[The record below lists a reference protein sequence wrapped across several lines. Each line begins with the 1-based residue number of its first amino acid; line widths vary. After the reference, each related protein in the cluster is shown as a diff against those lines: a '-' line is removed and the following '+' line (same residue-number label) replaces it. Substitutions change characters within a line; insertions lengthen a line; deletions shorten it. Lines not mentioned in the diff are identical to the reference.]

1 MLKLFSHSSFFSQRP
16 KKSISL
22 SGFNMLL
29 AMWLGLIL
37 NFAFYQKIHEFTP
50 YTNLKAGVL
59 LVATALIIIAFYNL
73 MLQWLNWKWNAKI
86 LASALIILGGF
97 SAYFVNSLGV
107 VITPDQIQNMLQTD
121 AREVRDLW
129 SMRLIIWTLGFVI
142 FPLGIVWMLQIQP
155 TSTGHQLVHKSL
167 SSVVSLGL
175 ILGLLFCFYVDYA
188 AIFREHRDLKG
199 MLSPQNSIAS
209 TLSYYKKKA
218 PKANLPLVAF
228 GEDAHLLQQAQM
240 QEHPKL
246 MVLVVGETARAESF
260 ALNGYARNTN
270 PELSK
275 LAVIN
280 FSQVSSCGTATA
292 VSVPC
297 MFSGMSRETY
307 DEQLASHRE
316 GLLDI
321 AQRAGYQVTWIDNN
335 SGCKGACDRVQ
346 KYQIPAQL
354 KQKWCDAGGE
364 CFDEILVDSLK
375 DYLAH
380 LDKNNPKP
388 QLIVLHQMG
397 SHGPAYFKRSKTP
410 YQPFQPTCNS
420 NAIQGCSTE
429 ELKNSYDNSIV
440 YTDHVLAQIVET
452 LKQQTQYQTGFWY
465 LSDHGES
472 TGEHGLYL
480 HGAPYSMAPTQQTHV
495 PMLMWFSDAWKQQNT
510 HQVSCLKG
518 QTGQARSHDHLFPS
532 LLSLLD
538 IKTQVTEA
546 KNDMLA
552 QCSPSLKNRA

>member
-1 MLKLFSHSSFFSQRP
+1 MLKLFSHSSSFSQRP

-29 AMWLGLIL
+29 AIWLGLIL

-50 YTNLKAGVL
+50 YANLKAGL
-59 LVATALIIIAFYNL
+59 LLAATALIIIAFYNL
-73 MLQWLNWKWNAKI
+73 VLQWLNWKWNAKT
-86 LASALIILGGF
+86 LASVLIILGGF

>member
-29 AMWLGLIL
+29 AIWLGLIL
-37 NFAFYQKIHEFTP
+37 NFSFFQKIHEFTP
-50 YTNLKAGVL
+50 YSNLKAGL
-59 LVATALIIIAFYNL
+59 LLAATALIIIAFYNL
-73 MLQWLNWKWNAKI
+73 VLQWLNWKWNAKI
-86 LASALIILGGF
+86 LASVLIILGGF

-129 SMRLIIWTLGFVI
+129 SMRLMIWTLVFVV
-142 FPLGIVWMLQIQP
+142 FPLFIIWMLKIQP
-155 TSTGHQLVHKSL
+155 ASLGRQILQKGL

-228 GEDAHLLQQAQM
+228 GEDAHLLQQTQM

-280 FSQVSSCGTATA
+280 FNQVSSCGTATA

-380 LDKNNPKP
+380 LDKNNLKP

-397 SHGPAYFKRSKTP
+397 SHGPAYFKRSKAP

-440 YTDHVLAQIVET
+440 YTNHVLAQIIET

-495 PMLMWFSDAWKQQNT
+495 PMLMWFSDAWKQQNIQ
-510 HQVSCLKG
+510 QVSCLKG
-518 QTGQARSHDHLFPS
+518 QTNQARSQDHLFPS

-538 IKTQVTEA
+538 IKTQVIEA

>member
-73 MLQWLNWKWNAKI
+73 ILQWLNWKWNAKI

-129 SMRLIIWTLGFVI
+129 SMRLVIWTLVFVV
-142 FPLGIVWMLQIQP
+142 FPLFIIWMLKIQP
-155 TSTGHQLVHKSL
+155 ASLGHQLVHKSL

-240 QEHPKL
+240 QDHPKL

-280 FSQVSSCGTATA
+280 FNQVSSCGTATA

-397 SHGPAYFKRSKTP
+397 SHGPAYFKRSKAP

-440 YTDHVLAQIVET
+440 YTDHILAQIIET

-495 PMLMWFSDAWKQQNT
+495 PMLMWFSDAWKQQNI
-510 HQVSCLKG
+510 QQISCLKG
-518 QTGQARSHDHLFPS
+518 QTNQARSQDHLFPS

-538 IKTQVTEA
+538 IKTQVIEA
-546 KNDMLA
+546 NNDMLA

>member
-50 YTNLKAGVL
+50 YANLKAGLL

-73 MLQWLNWKWNAKI
+73 VLQWLNWKWNAKI
-86 LASALIILGGF
+86 LASVLIILGGF

-129 SMRLIIWTLGFVI
+129 SMRLVIWTLVFVV
-142 FPLGIVWMLQIQP
+142 FPLFIIWMLKIQP
-155 TSTGHQLVHKSL
+155 ASLGHQLVHKSL

-240 QEHPKL
+240 QDHPKL

-260 ALNGYARNTN
+260 ALNGYTRNTN

-280 FSQVSSCGTATA
+280 FNQVSSCGTATA

-354 KQKWCDAGGE
+354 KQKWCDASGE

>member
-1 MLKLFSHSSFFSQRP
+1 
-16 KKSISL
+16 
-22 SGFNMLL
+22 
-29 AMWLGLIL
+29 
-37 NFAFYQKIHEFTP
+37 
-50 YTNLKAGVL
+50 
-59 LVATALIIIAFYNL
+59 
-73 MLQWLNWKWNAKI
+73 
-86 LASALIILGGF
+86 
-97 SAYFVNSLGV
+97 
-107 VITPDQIQNMLQTD
+107 MLQTD

-129 SMRLIIWTLGFVI
+129 SIRLVIWTLVFVV
-142 FPLGIVWMLQIQP
+142 FPLCIVWMLNIQP
-155 TSTGHQLVHKSL
+155 ASFGRQLWHKSL
-167 SSVVSLGL
+167 SSLLSAGL

-199 MLSPQNSIAS
+199 MISPQNSIAS
-209 TLSYYKKKA
+209 TVSYYKKKA
-218 PKANLPLVAF
+218 PKANLPLITY

-240 QEHPKL
+240 QKQPKL

-270 PELSK
+270 PELGK

-297 MFSGMSRETY
+297 MFSGMSRQNY

-346 KYQIPAQL
+346 QYQIPAPL
-354 KQKWCDAGGE
+354 KQKWCDAAGE

-380 LDKNNPKP
+380 LDKNNLKP

-397 SHGPAYFKRSKTP
+397 SHGPAYFKRSKAP

-420 NAIQGCSTE
+420 NAIQGCSAE

-452 LKQQTQYQTGFWY
+452 LKQQSQYQTGFWY

-495 PMLMWFSDAWKQQNT
+495 PMLMWFSQDWMQQNAQ
-510 HQVSCLKG
+510 QVSCLKA
-518 QTGQARSHDHLFPS
+518 QTKQARSQDHLFPS

-552 QCSPSLKNRA
+552 QCSSSLKNRA

>member
-73 MLQWLNWKWNAKI
+73 ILQWLNWKWNAKI

-129 SMRLIIWTLGFVI
+129 SMRLVIWTLVFVV
-142 FPLGIVWMLQIQP
+142 FPLFIIWMLKIQP
-155 TSTGHQLVHKSL
+155 ASLGHQLVHKSL

-240 QEHPKL
+240 QDHPKL

-280 FSQVSSCGTATA
+280 FNQVSSCGTATA

-321 AQRAGYQVTWIDNN
+321 AQCAGYQVTWIDNN

-397 SHGPAYFKRSKTP
+397 SHGPAYFKRSKAP
-410 YQPFQPTCNS
+410 YQPFQPTCKT

-440 YTDHVLAQIVET
+440 YTDHVLAQIIET

-480 HGAPYSMAPTQQTHV
+480 HGTPYSMAPTQQTHV
-495 PMLMWFSDAWKQQNT
+495 PMLMWFSDTWKQQNT
-510 HQVSCLKG
+510 QQVNCLKG
-518 QTGQARSHDHLFPS
+518 QTSQTRSQDHLFPS

-538 IKTQVTEA
+538 IKTQVIEA

>member
-1 MLKLFSHSSFFSQRP
+1 MLKLFSHSSFFSQQP

-22 SGFNMLL
+22 LGFNVLL
-29 AMWLGLIL
+29 AIWLGLIL

-50 YTNLKAGVL
+50 YTNLKAGL
-59 LVATALIIIAFYNL
+59 LLAATALIIIAFYNL
-73 MLQWLNWKWNAKI
+73 ILQWLNWKWNAKI

-129 SMRLIIWTLGFVI
+129 SMRLVIWTLVFVI
-142 FPLGIVWMLQIQP
+142 FPLCVVWMLKIKP
-155 TSTGHQLVHKSL
+155 ASLGHQLVHKSL
-167 SSVVSLGL
+167 SSVLSAGL
-175 ILGLLFCFYVDYA
+175 ILGLLYCFYVDYA

-218 PKANLPLVAF
+218 PKANLPLVVF

-240 QEHPKL
+240 QDHPKL

-275 LAVIN
+275 LSVIN
-280 FSQVSSCGTATA
+280 FNQVSSCGTATA

-297 MFSGMSRETY
+297 MFSGMSRKTY

-380 LDKNNPKP
+380 LDKNNPTP

-397 SHGPAYFKRSKTP
+397 SHGPAYYKRSKAP
-410 YQPFQPTCNS
+410 YQPFQPTCNT

-440 YTDHVLAQIVET
+440 YTDHVLAQIIET

-480 HGAPYSMAPTQQTHV
+480 HGAPYSMAPTQQTHI
-495 PMLMWFSDAWKQQNT
+495 PMLMWFSDTWQQYNAR
-510 HQVSCLKG
+510 QLSCLKT

-532 LLSLLD
+532 LLSMLD
-538 IKTQVTEA
+538 IKTQVIEA

-552 QCSPSLKNRA
+552 QCSSSLKNRA

>member
-1 MLKLFSHSSFFSQRP
+1 MLKLPSFPGLRQIKP
-16 KKSISL
+16 ISL
-22 SGFNMLL
+22 ARFNLLL
-29 AMWLGLIL
+29 AIWLGLVL
-37 NFAFYQKIHEFTP
+37 NFAFYQKIHQLTP
-50 YTNLKAGVL
+50 YTNLKAGALLAATVL
-59 LVATALIIIAFYNL
+59 VVIGLYNL
-73 MLQWLNWKWNAKI
+73 VLQWLNWKWNAKI
-86 LASALIILGGF
+86 LASVLIILGGF

-129 SMRLIIWTLGFVI
+129 SIRLVIWTLVFVI
-142 FPLGIVWMLQIQP
+142 FPLCIVWMLNIQP
-155 TSTGHQLVHKSL
+155 ASFGRQLLHKSL
-167 SSVVSLGL
+167 SSLLSAVL

-199 MLSPQNSIAS
+199 MISPQNSIAS
-209 TLSYYKKKA
+209 TVSYYKKKA
-218 PKANLPLVAF
+218 PKANLPLIPY
-228 GEDAHLLQQAQM
+228 GEDAHLLQQAQI
-240 QEHPKL
+240 QKQPKL

-275 LAVIN
+275 LPIIN
-280 FSQVSSCGTATA
+280 FNQVSSCGTATA

-297 MFSGMSRETY
+297 MFSGMTRQNY
-307 DEQLASHRE
+307 NEQLASHRE

-321 AQRAGYQVTWIDNN
+321 AQRAGYQVIWIDNN

-354 KQKWCDAGGE
+354 KQRWCDAGGE

-380 LDKNNPKP
+380 LDKNNSKP

-397 SHGPAYFKRSKTP
+397 SHGPAYFKRSKAP
-410 YQPFQPTCNS
+410 YQPFQPTCNT

-440 YTDHVLAQIVET
+440 YTDHVLAEIIET

-495 PMLMWFSDAWKQQNT
+495 PMLMWFSQDWTQQNA
-510 HQVSCLKG
+510 QQLNCLKT

-532 LLSLLD
+532 LLSMLD
-538 IKTQVTEA
+538 IKTQVIEA

-552 QCSPSLKNRA
+552 QCSSSLKNRA

>member
-1 MLKLFSHSSFFSQRP
+1 
-16 KKSISL
+16 
-22 SGFNMLL
+22 MLL

-73 MLQWLNWKWNAKI
+73 ILQWLNWKWNAKI

-129 SMRLIIWTLGFVI
+129 SMRLVIWTLVFVV
-142 FPLGIVWMLQIQP
+142 FPLFIIWMLKIQP
-155 TSTGHQLVHKSL
+155 ASLGHQLVHKSL

-240 QEHPKL
+240 QDHPKL

-280 FSQVSSCGTATA
+280 FNQVSSCGTATA

-397 SHGPAYFKRSKTP
+397 SHGPAYFKRSKAP

-440 YTDHVLAQIVET
+440 YTDHILAQIIET

-495 PMLMWFSDAWKQQNT
+495 PMLMWFSDAWKQQNI
-510 HQVSCLKG
+510 QQISCLKG
-518 QTGQARSHDHLFPS
+518 QTNQARSQDHLFPS

-538 IKTQVTEA
+538 IKTQVIEA
-546 KNDMLA
+546 NNDMLA

>member
-29 AMWLGLIL
+29 AIWLGLIL

-50 YTNLKAGVL
+50 YANLKAGL
-59 LVATALIIIAFYNL
+59 LLAATALIIIAFYNL
-73 MLQWLNWKWNAKI
+73 VLQWLNWKWNAKI
-86 LASALIILGGF
+86 LASVLIILGGF

-218 PKANLPLVAF
+218 PKANLALVAF

-397 SHGPAYFKRSKTP
+397 SHGPAYFKRSKAP

-440 YTDHVLAQIVET
+440 YTDHVLAQIIET

-495 PMLMWFSDAWKQQNT
+495 PMLMWFSDAWKQQNI
-510 HQVSCLKG
+510 QQISCLKG
-518 QTGQARSHDHLFPS
+518 QTNQARSQDHLFPS

-538 IKTQVTEA
+538 IKTQVIEA

-552 QCSPSLKNRA
+552 QCSPLLKNRA

>member
-73 MLQWLNWKWNAKI
+73 VLQWLNWKWNAKI

-129 SMRLIIWTLGFVI
+129 SMRLVIWTLVFVV
-142 FPLGIVWMLQIQP
+142 FPLFIIWMLKIQP
-155 TSTGHQLVHKSL
+155 ASLGHQLVHKSL

-240 QEHPKL
+240 QDHPKL

-280 FSQVSSCGTATA
+280 FNQVSSCGTATA

-321 AQRAGYQVTWIDNN
+321 VQRAGYQVTWIDNN

-380 LDKNNPKP
+380 LDKNNPQP

-397 SHGPAYFKRSKTP
+397 SHGPAYFKRSKAP

-440 YTDHVLAQIVET
+440 YTDHVLAQIIET

-510 HQVSCLKG
+510 QQVSCLKG
-518 QTGQARSHDHLFPS
+518 QTEQARSQDHLFPS

-538 IKTQVTEA
+538 IKTQVTED

>member
-29 AMWLGLIL
+29 AIWLGLIL

-50 YTNLKAGVL
+50 YANLKAGL
-59 LVATALIIIAFYNL
+59 LLAATALIIIAFYNL
-73 MLQWLNWKWNAKI
+73 VLQWLNWKWNAKI
-86 LASALIILGGF
+86 LASVLIILGGF

-218 PKANLPLVAF
+218 PKANLALVAF

-397 SHGPAYFKRSKTP
+397 SHGPAYFKRSKAP

-440 YTDHVLAQIVET
+440 YTDHVLAQIIET

-472 TGEHGLYL
+472 TGEHGLHL

-495 PMLMWFSDAWKQQNT
+495 PMLMWFSDAWKQQNI
-510 HQVSCLKG
+510 QQISCLKG
-518 QTGQARSHDHLFPS
+518 QTNQARSQDHLFPS

-538 IKTQVTEA
+538 IKTQVIEA

-552 QCSPSLKNRA
+552 QCSPLLKNRA

>member
-29 AMWLGLIL
+29 AIWLGLIL

-50 YTNLKAGVL
+50 YANLKAGL
-59 LVATALIIIAFYNL
+59 LLAATALIIIAFYNL
-73 MLQWLNWKWNAKI
+73 VLQWLNWKWNAKI
-86 LASALIILGGF
+86 LASVLIILGGF

-280 FSQVSSCGTATA
+280 FNQVSSCGTATA

-321 AQRAGYQVTWIDNN
+321 VQRAGYQVTWIDNN

-380 LDKNNPKP
+380 LDKNNLKP

-397 SHGPAYFKRSKTP
+397 SHGPAYFKRSKAP

-420 NAIQGCSTE
+420 NAIQGCSAE

-452 LKQQTQYQTGFWY
+452 LKQQSQYQTGFWY
-465 LSDHGES
+465 VSDHGES

-538 IKTQVTEA
+538 IKTQVTE
-546 KNDMLA
+546 
-552 QCSPSLKNRA
+552 S

>member
-29 AMWLGLIL
+29 AIWLGLIL

-50 YTNLKAGVL
+50 YANLKAGL
-59 LVATALIIIAFYNL
+59 LLAATALIIIAFYNL
-73 MLQWLNWKWNAKI
+73 VLQWLNWKWNAKI
-86 LASALIILGGF
+86 LASVLIILGGF

-354 KQKWCDAGGE
+354 KQKWCDASGE

-397 SHGPAYFKRSKTP
+397 SHGPAYFKRSKAP

-440 YTDHVLAQIVET
+440 YTDHVLAQIIET

-495 PMLMWFSDAWKQQNT
+495 PMLMWFSDAWKQQNI
-510 HQVSCLKG
+510 QQISCLKG
-518 QTGQARSHDHLFPS
+518 QTNQARSQDHLFPS

-538 IKTQVTEA
+538 IKTQVIEA

-552 QCSPSLKNRA
+552 QCSPLLKNRA

>member
-22 SGFNMLL
+22 SGFNILL

-50 YTNLKAGVL
+50 YANLKAGL
-59 LVATALIIIAFYNL
+59 LLAATALIIIAFYNL
-73 MLQWLNWKWNAKI
+73 VLQWLNWKWNAKI
-86 LASALIILGGF
+86 LASVLIILGGF

-240 QEHPKL
+240 QDHPKL

-280 FSQVSSCGTATA
+280 FNQVSSCGTATA

-397 SHGPAYFKRSKTP
+397 SHGPAYFKRSKAP

-429 ELKNSYDNSIV
+429 E
-440 YTDHVLAQIVET
+440 
-452 LKQQTQYQTGFWY
+452 
-465 LSDHGES
+465 
-472 TGEHGLYL
+472 
-480 HGAPYSMAPTQQTHV
+480 
-495 PMLMWFSDAWKQQNT
+495 
-510 HQVSCLKG
+510 
-518 QTGQARSHDHLFPS
+518 
-532 LLSLLD
+532 
-538 IKTQVTEA
+538 
-546 KNDMLA
+546 
-552 QCSPSLKNRA
+552 

>member
-29 AMWLGLIL
+29 AIWLGLIL

-73 MLQWLNWKWNAKI
+73 VLQWLYWKWNAKI
-86 LASALIILGGF
+86 LASVLIILGGF

-397 SHGPAYFKRSKTP
+397 SHGPAYFKRSKAP

-440 YTDHVLAQIVET
+440 YTDHVLAQIIET

-480 HGAPYSMAPTQQTHV
+480 HGAPYRMAPTQQTHV
-495 PMLMWFSDAWKQQNT
+495 PMLMWFSDAWKQQNI
-510 HQVSCLKG
+510 QQISCLKG
-518 QTGQARSHDHLFPS
+518 QTNQARSQDHLFPS

-538 IKTQVTEA
+538 IKTQVIEA

-552 QCSPSLKNRA
+552 QCSPLLKNRA

>member
-50 YTNLKAGVL
+50 YANLKAGLL

-73 MLQWLNWKWNAKI
+73 VLQWLNWKWNAKI

-129 SMRLIIWTLGFVI
+129 SMRLVIWTLVFVV
-142 FPLGIVWMLQIQP
+142 FPLFIIWMLKIQP
-155 TSTGHQLVHKSL
+155 ASLGHQLVHKSL

-240 QEHPKL
+240 QDHPKL

-280 FSQVSSCGTATA
+280 FNQVSSCGTATA

-354 KQKWCDAGGE
+354 KQKWCDASGE

-380 LDKNNPKP
+380 LDKNNQKP

-420 NAIQGCSTE
+420 NAIQGCSAE

-440 YTDHVLAQIVET
+440 YTDHVLAQIIET

>member
-50 YTNLKAGVL
+50 YANLKAGLL

-73 MLQWLNWKWNAKI
+73 VLQWLNWKWNAKI
-86 LASALIILGGF
+86 LASVLIILGGF

-129 SMRLIIWTLGFVI
+129 SMRLVIWTLVFVV
-142 FPLGIVWMLQIQP
+142 FPLFIIWMLKIQP
-155 TSTGHQLVHKSL
+155 ASLGHQLVHKSL

-354 KQKWCDAGGE
+354 KQKWCDASGE

-380 LDKNNPKP
+380 LDKNNQKP

-495 PMLMWFSDAWKQQNT
+495 PMLMWFSDAWKQQNI
-510 HQVSCLKG
+510 QQISCLKG
-518 QTGQARSHDHLFPS
+518 QTNQARSQDHLFPS

-538 IKTQVTEA
+538 IKTQVIEA

-552 QCSPSLKNRA
+552 QCSPLLKNRA

>member
-37 NFAFYQKIHEFTP
+37 NFAFYQKIHKFTP
-50 YTNLKAGVL
+50 YANLKAGLL

-73 MLQWLNWKWNAKI
+73 VLQWLNWKWNAKI
-86 LASALIILGGF
+86 LASVLIILGGF

-129 SMRLIIWTLGFVI
+129 SMRLVIWTLVFVV
-142 FPLGIVWMLQIQP
+142 FPLFIIWMLKIQP
-155 TSTGHQLVHKSL
+155 ASLGHQLVHKSL

-209 TLSYYKKKA
+209 TLSYYEKKA

-240 QEHPKL
+240 QDHPKL

-280 FSQVSSCGTATA
+280 FNQVSSCGTATA

-397 SHGPAYFKRSKTP
+397 SHGPAYFKRSKAP
-410 YQPFQPTCNS
+410 YQPFQPTCKT

-440 YTDHVLAQIVET
+440 YTDHVLAQIIET

-552 QCSPSLKNRA
+552 QCSSSLKNRA

>member
-29 AMWLGLIL
+29 AIWLGLIL

-50 YTNLKAGVL
+50 YANLKAGL
-59 LVATALIIIAFYNL
+59 LLAATALIIIAFYNL
-73 MLQWLNWKWNAKI
+73 VLQWLNWKWNAKI
-86 LASALIILGGF
+86 LASVLIILGGF

-129 SMRLIIWTLGFVI
+129 SMRLIIWTLVFVI

-397 SHGPAYFKRSKTP
+397 SHGPAYFKRSKAP

-440 YTDHVLAQIVET
+440 YTDHVLAQIIET

-495 PMLMWFSDAWKQQNT
+495 PMLMWFSDAWKQQNI
-510 HQVSCLKG
+510 QQISCLKG
-518 QTGQARSHDHLFPS
+518 QTNQARSQDHLFPS

-538 IKTQVTEA
+538 IKTQVIEA

-552 QCSPSLKNRA
+552 QCSPLLKNRA

>member
-1 MLKLFSHSSFFSQRP
+1 MLKLFSHSSSFSQRP

-29 AMWLGLIL
+29 AIWLGLIL

-50 YTNLKAGVL
+50 YANLKAGL
-59 LVATALIIIAFYNL
+59 LLAATALIIIAFYNL
-73 MLQWLNWKWNAKI
+73 VLQWLNWKWNAKI
-86 LASALIILGGF
+86 LASVLIILGGF

-129 SMRLIIWTLGFVI
+129 SMRLVIWTLGFVI

-155 TSTGHQLVHKSL
+155 ASLGRQIVQKGL

-228 GEDAHLLQQAQM
+228 GEDVHLLQQTQM

-280 FSQVSSCGTATA
+280 FNQVSSCGTATA

-354 KQKWCDAGGE
+354 KQKWCDAAGE

-518 QTGQARSHDHLFPS
+518 QTSQARSQDHLFPS

-538 IKTQVTEA
+538 IKTQVIEA

>member
-29 AMWLGLIL
+29 AIWLGLIL

-50 YTNLKAGVL
+50 YANLKAGL
-59 LVATALIIIAFYNL
+59 LLAATALIIIAFYNL
-73 MLQWLNWKWNAKI
+73 VLQWLNWKWNAKI
-86 LASALIILGGF
+86 LASVLIILGGF

-218 PKANLPLVAF
+218 PKANLALVAF

-397 SHGPAYFKRSKTP
+397 SHGPAYFKRSKAP

-440 YTDHVLAQIVET
+440 YTDHVLAQIIET

-495 PMLMWFSDAWKQQNT
+495 PMLMWFSDAWKQQNI
-510 HQVSCLKG
+510 QQISCLKG
-518 QTGQARSHDHLFPS
+518 QTNQARSQDHLFPS

-538 IKTQVTEA
+538 IKTQVIEA

-552 QCSPSLKNRA
+552 QCSLLLKNRA

>member
-29 AMWLGLIL
+29 AIWLGLIL

-73 MLQWLNWKWNAKI
+73 VLQWLNWKWNAKI

-129 SMRLIIWTLGFVI
+129 SMRLVIWTLVFVV
-142 FPLGIVWMLQIQP
+142 FPLFIIWMLKIQP
-155 TSTGHQLVHKSL
+155 ASLGHQLVHKSL

-240 QEHPKL
+240 QDHPKL

-280 FSQVSSCGTATA
+280 FNQVSSCGTVTA

-354 KQKWCDAGGE
+354 KQKWCDASGE

-380 LDKNNPKP
+380 LDKNNQKP

-420 NAIQGCSTE
+420 NAIQGCSAE

-440 YTDHVLAQIVET
+440 YTDHVLAQIIET

-472 TGEHGLYL
+472 TGEHGLYV

-495 PMLMWFSDAWKQQNT
+495 PMLMWFSDIWQQYNAR
-510 HQVSCLKG
+510 QLSCLKT
-518 QTGQARSHDHLFPS
+518 QTGQARSQDHLFPS

-546 KNDMLA
+546 TNDMLA

>member
-50 YTNLKAGVL
+50 YANLKAGL
-59 LVATALIIIAFYNL
+59 LLAATALIIIAFYNL
-73 MLQWLNWKWNAKI
+73 VLQWLNWKWNAKI
-86 LASALIILGGF
+86 LASVLIILGGF

-218 PKANLPLVAF
+218 PKANLPLVTF

-280 FSQVSSCGTATA
+280 FNQVSSCGTATA

-354 KQKWCDAGGE
+354 KQKWCDASGE

-397 SHGPAYFKRSKTP
+397 SHGPAYYKRSKAP
-410 YQPFQPTCNS
+410 YQPFQPTCNT

-440 YTDHVLAQIVET
+440 YTDHVLAQIIET

-510 HQVSCLKG
+510 QQVSCLKG
-518 QTGQARSHDHLFPS
+518 QTEQVRSQDHLFPS

>member
-29 AMWLGLIL
+29 AIWLGLIL

-50 YTNLKAGVL
+50 YANLKAGL
-59 LVATALIIIAFYNL
+59 LLAATALIIIAFYNL
-73 MLQWLNWKWNAKI
+73 VLQWLNWKWNAKI
-86 LASALIILGGF
+86 LASVLIILGGF

-129 SMRLIIWTLGFVI
+129 SMRLIIWTLVFVI

-397 SHGPAYFKRSKTP
+397 SHGPAYFKRSKAP

-440 YTDHVLAQIVET
+440 YTDHVLAQIIET

-495 PMLMWFSDAWKQQNT
+495 PMLMWFSDAWKQQNI
-510 HQVSCLKG
+510 QQISCLKG
-518 QTGQARSHDHLFPS
+518 QTNQARSQDHLFPS

>member
-1 MLKLFSHSSFFSQRP
+1 MLKLFSHSSSFSQRP

-29 AMWLGLIL
+29 AIWLGLIL

-50 YTNLKAGVL
+50 YANLKAGVL
-59 LVATALIIIAFYNL
+59 LAATALIIIAFYNL
-73 MLQWLNWKWNAKI
+73 LLQWLNWKWNAKI
-86 LASALIILGGF
+86 LASLLIILGGF

-129 SMRLIIWTLGFVI
+129 SMRLVIWTLGFVI

-155 TSTGHQLVHKSL
+155 ASLGRQIVQKGL

-188 AIFREHRDLKG
+188 AIFHEHRDLKG

-228 GEDAHLLQQAQM
+228 GEDAHLLQQTQM

-280 FSQVSSCGTATA
+280 FNQVSSCGTATA

-380 LDKNNPKP
+380 LDKNNQKP

-397 SHGPAYFKRSKTP
+397 SHGPAYFKRSKAP

-420 NAIQGCSTE
+420 NAIQGCSAE

-440 YTDHVLAQIVET
+440 YTDHVLAQIIET
-452 LKQQTQYQTGFWY
+452 LKQQTPYQTGFWY

-510 HQVSCLKG
+510 QQVSCLKG
-518 QTGQARSHDHLFPS
+518 QTEQARSQDHLFPS

>member
-29 AMWLGLIL
+29 AIWLGLIL

-50 YTNLKAGVL
+50 YANLKAGL
-59 LVATALIIIAFYNL
+59 LLAATALIIIAFYNL
-73 MLQWLNWKWNAKI
+73 VLQWLNWKWNAKI
-86 LASALIILGGF
+86 LASVLIILGGF

-228 GEDAHLLQQAQM
+228 GEDAHLLQQAQI

-397 SHGPAYFKRSKTP
+397 SHGPAYFKRSKAP

-440 YTDHVLAQIVET
+440 YTDHVLAQIIET